1 MEHAKILVN
10 KRILSQKSN
19 YTTIQERFWS
29 QSFRRKINGNACDY
43 QKYQKKIENNF
54 YDLFISENGL
64 SEKIDLRNWKSIFE
78 GVYNL
83 GRFFIN
89 LCRCRGNDVDSSLHA
104 NKWKRR
110 IDRNKFKRPMKAY
123 PGIDITEWNYFD
135 AEGSSATMR
144 RSKSNLVQLRRVFC

>member
-1 MEHAKILVN
+1 MNRAKKLTN
-10 KRILSQKSN
+10 E
-19 YTTIQERFWS
+19 T
-29 QSFRRKINGNACDY
+29 G
-43 QKYQKKIENNF
+43 
-54 YDLFISENGL
+54 
-64 SEKIDLRNWKSIFE
+64 KSIFE
-78 GVYNL
+78 GIYNF

-135 AEGSSATMR
+135 AEGSCTTIR
-144 RSKSNLVQLRRVFC
+144 RSKSNLVQLRRVYKLINLTKNSITYRL